1 MSDNKQQEP
10 KTLGEVWSNSWES
23 AKRRTKRSREKREAV
38 ADRIHHLRVTH
49 KLTQRELCEK
59 IDIVTTTY
67 ASYEQMKSEIP
78 LDTVVRLCDFY
89 EVSAD
94 YLLGRTDEPKGLYY
108 NRVEESIIERV
119 QTLEEI
125 ITKLTTK

>member
-10 KTLGEVWSNSWES
+10 KTLGEVWTNSWEG

-38 ADRIHHLRVTH
+38 ADRIHYLRVTRN
-49 KLTQRELCEK
+49 LTQRELCEK

-108 NRVEESIIERV
+108 NRVEDSIIERV
-119 QTLEEI
+119 QMLEDVVS
-125 ITKLTTK
+125 KLTEK